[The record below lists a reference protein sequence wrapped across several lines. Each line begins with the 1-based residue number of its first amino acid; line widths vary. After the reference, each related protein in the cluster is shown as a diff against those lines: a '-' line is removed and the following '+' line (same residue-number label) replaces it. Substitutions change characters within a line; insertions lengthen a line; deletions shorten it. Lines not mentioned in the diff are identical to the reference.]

1 MAEGRFRHPKIA
13 SLCGKTIGA
22 ERAHTPPMQT
32 LVETINQG
40 FGAKDAGG
48 DPRLPMFNQGFG
60 VKDAGGDPKPQVPKQ
75 DLEVHFPPDANLVD
89 STVSLV
95 PGPRERAL
103 DQGMGALGDADLL
116 AILLGTGLTGC
127 PVLQLANALI
137 ARFGGLEGM
146 ARLGPRALAEHP
158 GMGMAKAL
166 RVTAALEA
174 GRRSIIRSLKPRPE
188 ILTSTA
194 VAEWFTSRL
203 GWKDQEELWLLSL
216 DGRHGMRSAR
226 RVAQGGLHGVHL
238 TARDVLTAG
247 LQDAAAA
254 VILVHNH
261 PSGDPMPSREDMEM
275 THRVSLAGRSVG
287 MPLID
292 HVIVSSTGRYTS
304 MLDLGML
311 PSN

>member
-1 MAEGRFRHPKIA
+1 
-13 SLCGKTIGA
+13 
-22 ERAHTPPMQT
+22 MQT
-32 LVETINQG
+32 LLETT
-40 FGAKDAGG
+40 
-48 DPRLPMFNQGFG
+48 
-60 VKDAGGDPKPQVPKQ
+60 Q
-75 DLEVHFPPDANLVD
+75 DGLEVHVPFDANFDEITTSVL
-89 STVSLV
+89 
-95 PGPRERAL
+95 PGPRERAV
-103 DQGMGALGDADLL
+103 DQGIGGVTDADLL
-116 AILLGTGLTGC
+116 AILLGTGLPGC
-127 PVLQLANALI
+127 PVVQLSYALM
-137 ARFGGLEGM
+137 ARYGGLEGL
-146 ARLGPRALAEHP
+146 ARLGPQAIAEHP
-158 GMGMAKAL
+158 GVGMAKAL
-166 RVTAALEA
+166 RLSAALEA

-216 DGRHGMRSAR
+216 DGRHGLRSAR
-226 RVAQGGLHGVHL
+226 LVAQGGLHGVHL

-261 PSGDPMPSREDMEM
+261 PSGDPMPSREDLEM
-275 THRVSLAGRSVG
+275 TNRVSIAGRSIS

-304 MLDLGML
+304 MLDLGLL

>member
-1 MAEGRFRHPKIA
+1 
-13 SLCGKTIGA
+13 
-22 ERAHTPPMQT
+22 MQT
-32 LVETINQG
+32 LIETTH
-40 FGAKDAGG
+40 D
-48 DPRLPMFNQGFG
+48 G
-60 VKDAGGDPKPQVPKQ
+60 V
-75 DLEVHFPPDANLVD
+75 EVHMPINVNLDELTSDVFL
-89 STVSLV
+89 T
-95 PGPRERAL
+95 GPREKAMDHGVGGL
-103 DQGMGALGDADLL
+103 SDSDLL
-116 AILLGTGLTGC
+116 AVLLGTGLMGC
-127 PVLQLANALI
+127 PVTQLSYALL

-146 ARLGPRALAEHP
+146 ARLGPQAIAEHP
-158 GMGMAKAL
+158 GVGITKAL
-166 RVTAALEA
+166 RLSVALEA

-188 ILTSTA
+188 ILTSA
-194 VAEWFTSRL
+194 SVAEWFMSRL

-216 DGRHGMRSAR
+216 DGRHGLRSTR

-261 PSGDPMPSREDMEM
+261 PAGDPMPSSEDLDM
-275 THRVSLAGRSVG
+275 THRLAIAGKSIG

>member
-1 MAEGRFRHPKIA
+1 
-13 SLCGKTIGA
+13 
-22 ERAHTPPMQT
+22 MQT
-32 LVETINQG
+32 LIETKHDG
-40 FGAKDAGG
+40 
-48 DPRLPMFNQGFG
+48 
-60 VKDAGGDPKPQVPKQ
+60 
-75 DLEVHFPPDANLVD
+75 LEVHVPFNLNLDEVAT
-89 STVSLV
+89 SVL
-95 PGPRERAL
+95 PGPRERAV
-103 DQGMGALGDADLL
+103 DQGMGALTDSDLL

-127 PVLQLANALI
+127 PVMQLSYALI

-146 ARLGPRALAEHP
+146 ARLGPQAIAEHP
-158 GMGMAKAL
+158 GVGMAKAL
-166 RVTAALEA
+166 RLTAALEA
-174 GRRSIIRSLKPRPE
+174 GRRSIMHSLKPRPE
-188 ILTSTA
+188 ILTSVA

-261 PSGDPMPSREDMEM
+261 PAGDPMPSREDLEM
-275 THRVSLAGRSVG
+275 THRVAIAGRSIG

>member
-1 MAEGRFRHPKIA
+1 MKPRQTVLPTTSPGGRLAEGWRRGVSATPNLHECPGNA
-13 SLCGKTIGA
+13 IGLENA
-22 ERAHTPPMQT
+22 DTPRMQT
-32 LVETINQG
+32 LIETTHDG
-40 FGAKDAGG
+40 
-48 DPRLPMFNQGFG
+48 
-60 VKDAGGDPKPQVPKQ
+60 
-75 DLEVHFPPDANLVD
+75 LEVRVPFDLNLEDAP
-89 STVSLV
+89 TSLL
-95 PGPRERAL
+95 PGPRERAV
-103 DQGMGALGDADLL
+103 DQGIGALTDADLL
-116 AILLGTGLTGC
+116 AILLGTGLAGC
-127 PVLQLANALI
+127 PVMQLAYALI
-137 ARFGGLEGM
+137 ARFGGLAGI
-146 ARLGPRALAEHP
+146 ARLGPQAIAEHP
-158 GMGMAKAL
+158 GVGMAKAL

-174 GRRSIIRSLKPRPE
+174 GRRSIMHSLKPRPE
-188 ILTSTA
+188 IFTSVA

-216 DGRHGMRSAR
+216 DARHGMRSAR

-238 TARDVLTAG
+238 TARDILTAG

-261 PSGDPMPSREDMEM
+261 PSGDPMPSREDLEM
-275 THRVSLAGRSVG
+275 THRVSIAGRSIG

>member
-1 MAEGRFRHPKIA
+1 MAEGLFRHPECA
-13 SLCGKTIGA
+13 CLPGKTVGA
-22 ERAHTPPMQT
+22 ESAPVLGMQT
-32 LVETINQG
+32 LIETTPTETG
-40 FGAKDAGG
+40 F
-48 DPRLPMFNQGFG
+48 
-60 VKDAGGDPKPQVPKQ
+60 
-75 DLEVHFPPDANLVD
+75 EVHVPFDANFDEIAAAVL
-89 STVSLV
+89 
-95 PGPRERAL
+95 PGPRERAV
-103 DQGMGALGDADLL
+103 DQGIGALADADLL
-116 AILLGTGLTGC
+116 AILLGTGLSGC
-127 PVLQLANALI
+127 PVLQLSYALM
-137 ARFGGLEGM
+137 ARYGGLEGL
-146 ARLGPRALAEHP
+146 ARLGPQAIAEHP
-158 GMGMAKAL
+158 GVGLAKAL
-166 RVTAALEA
+166 RVSAALEA

-188 ILTSTA
+188 ICTSMA

-216 DGRHGMRSAR
+216 DGRHGLRSTR

-261 PSGDPMPSREDMEM
+261 PSGDPMPSREDLEM
-275 THRVSLAGRSVG
+275 THRVSIAGRSIG

-304 MLDLGML
+304 MLDLGLL

>member
-1 MAEGRFRHPKIA
+1 
-13 SLCGKTIGA
+13 
-22 ERAHTPPMQT
+22 MQT
-32 LVETINQG
+32 LLETKRDG
-40 FGAKDAGG
+40 
-48 DPRLPMFNQGFG
+48 
-60 VKDAGGDPKPQVPKQ
+60 
-75 DLEVHFPPDANLVD
+75 LEVHVPFDMHLDDVP
-89 STVSLV
+89 STLLA
-95 PGPRERAL
+95 GPRERAM
-103 DQGMGALGDADLL
+103 DQGIGALTDADLL
-116 AILLGTGLTGC
+116 ALLLGTGLTGC
-127 PVLQLANALI
+127 PVTQLAYALI
-137 ARFGGLEGM
+137 ARYGGLEGL
-146 ARLGPRALAEHP
+146 ARLGPQAIAEHP

-166 RVTAALEA
+166 RVAAALEA
-174 GRRSIIRSLKPRPE
+174 GRRSIIRALKPRPE

-261 PSGDPMPSREDMEM
+261 PSGDPMPSREDLEM
-275 THRVSLAGRSVG
+275 THRVALAGRAVG

-292 HVIVSSTGRYTS
+292 HVIVSSTSRYTS

>member
-1 MAEGRFRHPKIA
+1 M
-13 SLCGKTIGA
+13 
-22 ERAHTPPMQT
+22 HTLIENIKP
-32 LVETINQG
+32 G
-40 FGAKDAGG
+40 FGAKDADDAPKSQLFNKGLGTKGTGG
-48 DPRLPMFNQGFG
+48 E
-60 VKDAGGDPKPQVPKQ
+60 PKSQLLE
-75 DLEVHFPPDANLVD
+75 DGLEVHAPVNVNAET
-89 STVSLV
+89 STPLSLV

-103 DQGMGALGDADLL
+103 EHGMGALSDADLL

-127 PVLQLANALI
+127 PVLQLANALV
-137 ARFGGLEGM
+137 ARFGGLEGI

-166 RVTAALEA
+166 RVAAGLEA